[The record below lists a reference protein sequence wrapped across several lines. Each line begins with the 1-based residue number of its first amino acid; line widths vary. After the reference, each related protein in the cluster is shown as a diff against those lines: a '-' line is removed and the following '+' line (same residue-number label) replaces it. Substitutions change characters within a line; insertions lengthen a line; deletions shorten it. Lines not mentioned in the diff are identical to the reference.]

1 MEYKQRLQDYIK
13 NMETDDIIFVS
24 SLYEEHFSDV
34 PDGAFFKMVERMT
47 KEGLLMRVSKG
58 IYAKPEA
65 TEEQVENGVL
75 NFYFGE
81 NNDAGMY
88 IGLKLYNKYNLTSV
102 TDDTRTLYSNL
113 TYQDRKIIRNVTIY
127 RCPVEL
133 TYDHAKII
141 EILEVLEHYKDIPKL
156 DKKQFA
162 RFLVQMSKAYDDE
175 SARQVLGVMK
185 YRKSTIAFLKS
196 VLDEYKVPNTMS
208 VYLNKA
214 SKYRIPKL

>member
-1 MEYKQRLQDYIK
+1 MEYKQRLQSYIE
-13 NMETDDIIFVS
+13 NMESDDIVFVS
-24 SLYEEHFSDV
+24 RLYEDSFADV
-34 PDGAFFKMVERMT
+34 PNAAFFKMVERMT

-65 TEEQVENGVL
+65 TKEQIENGVL
-75 NFYFGE
+75 NYYFGE

-88 IGLKLYNKYNLTSV
+88 IGLKLYNKYNLTNV
-102 TDDTRTLYSNL
+102 TDDTRVLYSNL
-113 TYQDRKIIRNVTIY
+113 TYQERKVIRNITICH
-127 RCPVEL
+127 CPVEL

-141 EILEVLEHYKDIPKL
+141 EMLEVLEHYKDIPEL
-156 DKKQFA
+156 NKKQFA
-162 RFLVQMSKAYDDE
+162 RFLAQMSKAYDDE

-208 VYLNKA
+208 SYLNKA
-214 SKYRIPKL
+214 SKYRIPKI